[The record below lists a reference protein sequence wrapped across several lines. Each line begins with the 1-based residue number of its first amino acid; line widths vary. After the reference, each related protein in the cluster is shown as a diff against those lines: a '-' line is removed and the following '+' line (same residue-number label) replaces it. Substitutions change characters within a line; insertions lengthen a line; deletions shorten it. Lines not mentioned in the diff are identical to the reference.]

1 MEAPADIETY
11 YRIFRNVST
20 SVHSCTDVK
29 EVLDLV
35 VRKSTEAV
43 NAKGALL
50 RTLNLETNQFE
61 LSAAYGLSERY
72 LSKGHISSRKAIMDF
87 YRMNKVLII
96 NDVLTDPRVQYKREA
111 WEEGIRMMLDLPLS
125 IGDHVV
131 GIIRIYFTKKR
142 ELSGEELNFVVSI
155 AEQCA
160 LAIGKVRLIES
171 QKSQYD
177 HLANQTEKL
186 SALGRMA
193 AGIAHEINNPLAGI
207 LLYSTNLS
215 KKVPKDGPLK
225 EGLDIVIHET
235 IRCKSII
242 QELLEFS
249 REREPEKTLSNINGV
264 IEKALTIL
272 ENEFR
277 LHYIDLEKDLSSR
290 MPDTLLDVNQI
301 EQVLVNLL
309 LNAIESI
316 DEHGRITIRSRV
328 SSDKRCL
335 EVQIS
340 DTGCGISPEDM
351 NKVFDP
357 FFSTKPKGTGLGLA
371 VSYGIVQN
379 HQGDIF
385 VSSQPGQGTTFTIV
399 IPVHLAASSVKEEG
413 LEDATC

>member
-1 MEAPADIETY
+1 MEPAVDIETY

-50 RTLNLETNQFE
+50 RTLNLETNEFE
-61 LSAAYGLSERY
+61 LSAAYGLSGQY
-72 LSKGHISSRKAIMDF
+72 LAKGHISSRKAIMDF
-87 YRMNKVLII
+87 YKMNKVVII
-96 NDVLTDPRVQYKREA
+96 NDVLTDSRVQYRQEA

-131 GIIRIYFTKKR
+131 GIIRIYFTENR

-155 AEQCA
+155 AEQSA
-160 LAIGKVRLIES
+160 LAIEKVRLIES
-171 QKSQYD
+171 QKSRYD
-177 HLANQTEKL
+177 HLATRTEKL

-215 KKVPKDGPLK
+215 KKVAKDGPLK

-249 REREPEKTLSNINGV
+249 REREPEKTLSNINSV
-264 IEKALTIL
+264 IEKALSIL

-277 LHYIDLEKDLSSR
+277 LHFIELDKDLSSQV
-290 MPDTLLDVNQI
+290 PDTLLDVNQI

-316 DEHGRITIRSRV
+316 EEHGRITI
-328 SSDKRCL
+328 SSVVNADKGCL
-335 EVQIS
+335 EIQIT
-340 DTGCGISPEDM
+340 DTGCGISSEDM

-357 FFSTKPKGTGLGLA
+357 FFSTKAKGTGLGLA

-379 HQGDIF
+379 HQGNIL
-385 VSSQPGQGTTFTIV
+385 VSSQPGRGTTFTIV
-399 IPVHLAASSVKEEG
+399 IPAQSAASSVKKEG
-413 LEDATC
+413 FEDGAR

>member
-1 MEAPADIETY
+1 
-11 YRIFRNVST
+11 
-20 SVHSCTDVK
+20 VK

-50 RTLNLETNQFE
+50 RTLNLETNEFE
-61 LSAAYGLSERY
+61 LSAAYGLSQQY
-72 LSKGHISSRKAIMDF
+72 LAKGHISSRKAMMDF
-87 YRMNKVLII
+87 YRMNKVLVI
-96 NDVLTDPRVQYKREA
+96 NDVLTDPRVQYRQEA

-131 GIIRIYFTKKR
+131 GIIRIYFTENR
-142 ELSGEELNFVVSI
+142 ELSREELNFVVSI
-155 AEQCA
+155 AEQSA
-160 LAIGKVRLIES
+160 LAIEKARLIES
-171 QKSQYD
+171 QKSRYD
-177 HLANQTEKL
+177 HLATRTEKL

-249 REREPEKTLSNINGV
+249 REREPEKTLSNINSV
-264 IEKALTIL
+264 IEKALSIL

-277 LHYIDLEKDLSSR
+277 LHYIDLDKDLSSQ
-290 MPDTLLDVNQI
+290 MPDALLDVNQI

-316 DEHGRITIRSRV
+316 EEHGRITIRSRLTA
-328 SSDKRCL
+328 DERCL
-335 EVQIS
+335 EVQIT
-340 DTGCGISPEDM
+340 DTGCGISSEDM
-351 NKVFDP
+351 NRVFDP
-357 FFSTKPKGTGLGLA
+357 FFSTKIKGTGLGLA
-371 VSYGIVQN
+371 VSYGIIQN
-379 HQGDIF
+379 HQGNIL
-385 VSSQPGQGTTFTIV
+385 VSSEPGEGSTFTIA
-399 IPVHLAASSVKEEG
+399 IPFRPAASSAKKEG
-413 LEDATC
+413 LEDGTP